1 MKRALSLLVVLSA
14 CSTDLGDPPTAP
26 PASVR
31 ERLEEPTRLLVAAA
45 ESGGSITAER
55 KVATGWDTGLVELGI
70 ENGELIVSS
79 DARDALTVEGLQ
91 ISFKPLEI
99 PPGVFGNTRAE
110 LTDVRIDLLNEQRV
124 PAVWTSDNEAHLTA
138 MLDITLSWT
147 LSLNG
152 SPAPLGSPKLPPVP
166 VDIVLTGDGE
176 QVTAEVRA
184 HAPGELWTWAGLIK
198 LSELQL
204 VVGAELAAR

>member
-70 ENGELIVSS
+70 ENGELIV
-79 DARDALTVEGLQ
+79 AGQGEYFEVWTPALW
-91 ISFKPLEI
+91 
-99 PPGVFGNTRAE
+99 
-110 LTDVRIDLLNEQRV
+110 NEQMAQLQDV
-124 PAVWTSDNEAHLTA
+124 EANNARFST
-138 MLDITLSWT
+138 LDLSKA
-147 LSLNG
+147 N
-152 SPAPLGSPKLPPVP
+152 
-166 VDIVLTGDGE
+166 
-176 QVTAEVRA
+176 
-184 HAPGELWTWAGLIK
+184 
-198 LSELQL
+198 
-204 VVGAELAAR
+204 